1 MKQLVLTEEQHELL
15 GRMETFEQFTARM
28 NNQYGINFEV
38 KVEGNDVEV
47 TMNRNHS
54 KVATK
59 VFPINYLFSFIRED
73 SNLTYSEKIVQ
84 SVKIAV
90 RLMAKKYNF
99 C

>member
-1 MKQLVLTEEQHELL
+1 MNDTNYSARY
-15 GRMETFEQFTARM
+15 RMETDEQFIDRM

-47 TMNRNHS
+47 TMLRNHS

-59 VFPINYLFSFIRED
+59 MFPINYLFSFIRED
-73 SNLTYSEKIVQ
+73 KLTYSEKIVQ
-84 SVKIAV
+84 SIKIAI
-90 RLMAKKYNF
+90 RLMAKNYNF

>member
-1 MKQLVLTEEQHELL
+1 MKQLVLTEKQHELL
-15 GRMETFEQFTARM
+15 GRMETFEQFTDRM

-47 TMNRNHS
+47 TMLRNHS

-73 SNLTYSEKIVQ
+73 RLTYSEKIVQ
-84 SVKIAV
+84 SVKIAI
-90 RLMAKKYNF
+90 RLMAKNYNF